1 MTSPNPFV
9 FLVGCPRS
17 GTTLLRRMLD
27 AHPEVAIT
35 PETHWIP
42 ELLDRRAER
51 DVNGAVTKEM
61 VQALSTHRKFARL
74 GIMAGELEALAS
86 EGQAQSYSSFVSRVF
101 DLYGRKHGKS
111 LVGDKTPGY
120 VRKIAILNALWPRA
134 GYVHLVRDGRDVCLS
149 VLGWDRAE
157 RITGR
162 FRTWVDDPVST
173 VALWWEWNVLLGREA
188 GQRLGSGLYLEVG
201 YEVLVVRPEHACGE
215 LCDFLE
221 LVYDDS
227 MVRYHE
233 GRTKTKSGL
242 DAKHA
247 WLPPTPGL
255 RDWRSEMESTDL
267 ERFEAVAG
275 SLLDELGYERA
286 VSHPRL
292 EAETKASRMRN
303 SFIDELRS
311 RRRPIPRSWQGDGA
325 ESSIR

>member
-1 MTSPNPFV
+1 MSRNPFV

-42 ELLDRRAER
+42 ELLDQRAER
-51 DVNGAVTKEM
+51 DNNGAVTMET

-74 GIMAGELEALAS
+74 GITAGELEALVS
-86 EGQAQSYSSFVSRVF
+86 EGHAMSYSSFVGRVF
-101 DLYGRKHGKS
+101 DLYGMKHGKS

-149 VLGWDRAE
+149 VLGWDRSE
-157 RITGR
+157 RIIGR
-162 FRTWVDDPVST
+162 FRTWVDDR
-173 VALWWEWNVLLGREA
+173 VATAGLWWEWNVRLGRET
-188 GQRLGSGLYLEVG
+188 GQRLGSGLYLEVD
-201 YEVLVVRPEHACGE
+201 YETLVVNPEQVCGE
-215 LCDFLE
+215 LCDFLG
-221 LVYDDS
+221 LRFDDA

-233 GRTKTKSGL
+233 GRSKTKSGL

-255 RDWRSEMESTDL
+255 RAWRSEMESTDL

-286 VSHPRL
+286 VSHPSH
-292 EAETKASRMRN
+292 EAVTTALRVRN
-303 SFIDELRS
+303 SFIDELHS
-311 RRRPIPRSWQGDGA
+311 RGRPIPRSWQAQGP
-325 ESSIR
+325 ESGNR